1 MGKIGT
7 MELVVILGI
16 LLLLFGASKLPGMGK
31 GLGEGI
37 RNFRNA
43 FREGSGGE
51 KEPEEKKTD
60 KKIP

>member
-7 MELVVILGI
+7 MEWIVIIGI
-16 LLLLFGASKLPGMGK
+16 LLLLFGANKLPAMGK

-37 RNFRNA
+37 KNFKNA
-43 FREGSGGE
+43 FKEGTSDE
-51 KEPEEKKTD
+51 KEPAEKKTD

>member
-7 MELVVILGI
+7 TEWLILIAI
-16 LLLLFGASKLPGMGK
+16 LLLLFGANKLPAMGK

-43 FREGSGGE
+43 FKEGVSDE
-51 KEPEEKKTD
+51 KEQAEKKTD
-60 KKIP
+60 KKLP